1 MMNINDFILSF
12 AKAIKAD
19 SFFENIKI
27 IKPYPNVSFAGEIK
41 HTIVTIGLGEVDVL
55 PEQLGDT
62 SKYASIK
69 INADIYVPKDKP
81 DFANEVL
88 VNICR
93 VSQKFN
99 FIGIKA
105 DPISYSK
112 YVKGYVLKCVLN
124 INANVDF
131 GGESGE

>member
-41 HTIVTIGLGEVDVL
+41 HTIVTIGLGEV
-55 PEQLGDT
+55 
-62 SKYASIK
+62 
-69 INADIYVPKDKP
+69 PKDKP

-105 DPISYSK
+105 SPISYSK

>member
-1 MMNINDFILSF
+1 M
-12 AKAIKAD
+12 
-19 SFFENIKI
+19 
-27 IKPYPNVSFAGEIK
+27 
-41 HTIVTIGLGEVDVL
+41 

-99 FIGIKA
+99 FVGIKA
-105 DPISYSK
+105 RPISYSK

-131 GGESGE
+131 GGESGEWRI

>member
-1 MMNINDFILSF
+1 MNINDFIITF
-12 AKAIKAD
+12 AKALKAD
-19 SFFENIKI
+19 YFFKNIKI
-27 IKPYPNVSFAGEIK
+27 IKPFENVSYAGEIK
-41 HTIVTIGLGEVDVL
+41 NTFVCVGLDEMEIT
-55 PEQLGDT
+55 PIELGDDT
-62 SKYASIK
+62 KYANVKIK
-69 INADIYVPKDKP
+69 VGIFTEKNNSAFAKDV
-81 DFANEVL
+81 FL
-88 VNICR
+88 NICR

>member
-1 MMNINDFILSF
+1 MKMILLIFLLFSPNYDLLTIMFILESYFYYIIHNINILYLIHINDFILSF

-69 INADIYVPKDKP
+69 INADFYVPNDKP

-88 VNICR
+88 VNIC
-93 VSQKFN
+93 
-99 FIGIKA
+99 
-105 DPISYSK
+105 
-112 YVKGYVLKCVLN
+112 
-124 INANVDF
+124 
-131 GGESGE
+131 

>member
-27 IKPYPNVSFAGEIK
+27 IKPYPNV
-41 HTIVTIGLGEVDVL
+41 
-55 PEQLGDT
+55 

-105 DPISYSK
+105 EPISYSK

>member
-1 MMNINDFILSF
+1 MPIF
-12 AKAIKAD
+12 
-19 SFFENIKI
+19 
-27 IKPYPNVSFAGEIK
+27 
-41 HTIVTIGLGEVDVL
+41 
-55 PEQLGDT
+55 
-62 SKYASIK
+62 
-69 INADIYVPKDKP
+69 YVPKDKP

-105 DPISYSK
+105 SPISYSK